1 MTTKVR
7 LYDMVYVTFNDRTFT
22 LEDRRRESRFC
33 NINLRTNGMDPLELY
48 EFAKKQWASLF
59 NRYNEART
67 K

>member
-33 NINLRTNGMDPLELY
+33 NINLRTNGMSPQELY
-48 EFAKKQWASLF
+48 EFAKQQWESIF
-59 NRYNEART
+59 NLYRESRV